1 MGSAA
6 VTLVAN
12 GERGRRAV
20 LQSEAEAGLEA
31 AGGCAAGRWLGAR
44 GWEREGRHSPSFLVN
59 YTLPLP
65 LSLSFF
71 F

>member
-12 GERGRRAV
+12 RERGRRAV

-31 AGGCAAGRWLGAR
+31 AGDVRR
-44 GWEREGRHSPSFLVN
+44 GGGWGREGGSARVGIHRHF
-59 YTLPLP
+59 
-65 LSLSFF
+65 
-71 F
+71 